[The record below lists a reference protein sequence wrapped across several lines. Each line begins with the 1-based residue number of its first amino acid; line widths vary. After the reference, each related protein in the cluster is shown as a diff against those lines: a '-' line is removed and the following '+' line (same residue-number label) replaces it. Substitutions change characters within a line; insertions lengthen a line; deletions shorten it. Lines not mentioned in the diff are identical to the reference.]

1 MSLTGSLVFCMH
13 SSRLSLFCSNH
24 LHKTLFL
31 GQTDCREPSHSHGYT
46 NSYHIMTSSI
56 PSWFIFSQFI
66 FSRKQVCLRKSQKFS
81 PSENFPL
88 YSIMYMYYQKHRYR
102 QFFIGLHSKLT
113 SGWRF
118 AVQGKSTIE
127 LVHANLPNAMA
138 FESHQNDCFLI
149 CELSYMYNKLTH

>member
-1 MSLTGSLVFCMH
+1 MYQALFLHAGYEATGFGTAVLKSTTSECLLRVRWYFVCIVAGLVCFAATIYTKHYFCGKQTVE
-13 SSRLSLFCSNH
+13 NH
-24 LHKTLFL
+24 LIHT
-31 GQTDCREPSHSHGYT
+31 GT

-88 YSIMYMYYQKHRYR
+88 YGIMYMYYQKHRYR

-113 SGWRF
+113 SG
-118 AVQGKSTIE
+118 
-127 LVHANLPNAMA
+127 
-138 FESHQNDCFLI
+138 
-149 CELSYMYNKLTH
+149 